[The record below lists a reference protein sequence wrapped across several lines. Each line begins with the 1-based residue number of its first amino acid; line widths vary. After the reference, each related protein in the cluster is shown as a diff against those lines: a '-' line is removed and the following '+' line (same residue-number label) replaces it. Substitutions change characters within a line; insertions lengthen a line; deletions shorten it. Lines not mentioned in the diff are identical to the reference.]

1 MEVKMTLEVDI
12 YGKNIEINERI
23 QDYVD
28 KKISKLDRY
37 LNNIEEARVDLSY
50 IQSARN
56 ANDRQVAQI
65 TISGK
70 GYILRVEE
78 RSDNIFTSIDAAL
91 SKMQR
96 RISRYK
102 GKRFRGRGDGR
113 SVVDL
118 VEEEP
123 TESVLEDE
131 VPSVV
136 RRKHFLLYPMNEN
149 EAIEQMELLGHESF
163 FIFYNANTNNI
174 NVLYKRRDGDYGL
187 IEPEIA

>member
-1 MEVKMTLEVDI
+1 MTLEVEI
-12 YGKNIEINERI
+12 YGRNIDINERI

-28 KKISKLDRY
+28 KKVSKLDRY
-37 LNNIEEARVDLSY
+37 LNNIEEVRVDLSY
-50 IQSARN
+50 VKSARN

-65 TISGK
+65 TLSGK
-70 GYILRVEE
+70 GYKLRSEE

-96 RISRYK
+96 QISRYK
-102 GKRFRGRGDGR
+102 GKRFRGRGDGKT
-113 SVVDL
+113 VVDMIEPAL
-118 VEEEP
+118 NEEVEE
-123 TESVLEDE
+123 TA
-131 VPSVV
+131 PSIV
-136 RRKHFLLYPMNEN
+136 RRKHFMLYPMNEL

-163 FIFYNANTNNI
+163 FVFYNADTNTI